1 MIQMPR
7 RSVTRFFI
15 PLIDVLTLLFCVFLV
30 MPLAKG
36 TGEDTAEASN
46 KELKDLRAELDR
58 LHGLGADE
66 PEKIRQEL
74 EELRKAKGTMLMDQI
89 FVRVLEIDG
98 ATGELSYRGGS
109 GRVPIRSE
117 NDLLELLKEDRLR
130 SREKRE
136 VIFQIL
142 YPPDPYSSYP
152 TTGQRRII
160 ESWFAKNRIAY
171 KFVVPVAERE
181 S

>member
-1 MIQMPR
+1 MIQTPR

-36 TGEDTAEASN
+36 SGEDTAEASN
-46 KELKDLRAELDR
+46 KELKDLRAEVDR

-66 PEKIRQEL
+66 PEKLRQEL
-74 EELRKAKGTMLMDQI
+74 EELRKAKITMLMNQI
-89 FVRVLEIDG
+89 YVRVLEIDG
-98 ATGELSYRGGS
+98 ATGELSYRGEN
-109 GRVPIRSE
+109 GRVPITSE
-117 NDLLELLKEDRLR
+117 NDLLRLATEDQRR
-130 SREKRE
+130 AGGKRE

-142 YPPDPYSSYP
+142 YPPDPFSRHP
-152 TTGQRRII
+152 TTAQQRVM
-160 ESWFAKNRIAY
+160 EAWFANTRIPY
-171 KFVVPVAERE
+171 KFVKPVAEAE